1 VINLADPTTLI
12 AVTIA
17 LLLGGTLKGAIGMGS
32 PVIAV
37 PVMASFFDVRLAV
50 VIMVIPNLLT
60 NLWQLY
66 NFRNDQLPGGLKWVF
81 ATAGCIGALLGT
93 MMLANFPAEVLII
106 IVATAVFLYIG
117 LRLFAP
123 TLTLAQP
130 LATQL
135 AGPFGILAGVLQGA
149 AGISAPISVS
159 FLNAMH
165 LSRAAFIPTISLFF
179 VGMSFVQIPMMVHS
193 GLMTQQLLIL
203 GIAALVPLLVGMP
216 IGSFLTRSISPEAFD
231 RVILVVLAL
240 LALKLLI
247 DAVF

>member
-106 IVATAVFLYIG
+106 IVATAVFLHRPSAFCAYID
-117 LRLFAP
+117 
-123 TLTLAQP
+123 T
-130 LATQL
+130 
-135 AGPFGILAGVLQGA
+135 GA
-149 AGISAPISVS
+149 AIGDTTGRSFRHSCRCSTRGCGHFCADLGELSQCDAP
-159 FLNAMH
+159 
-165 LSRAAFIPTISLFF
+165 
-179 VGMSFVQIPMMVHS
+179 
-193 GLMTQQLLIL
+193 
-203 GIAALVPLLVGMP
+203 
-216 IGSFLTRSISPEAFD
+216 
-231 RVILVVLAL
+231 
-240 LALKLLI
+240 
-247 DAVF
+247 